1 MRWRTNMALHQYD
14 TLDNQPY
21 LDDPIYKK
29 IVADREWLIEVR
41 RSFHQEPELS
51 ELEYKTQEKIIAHL
65 NTMNINNYPSASTG
79 VCGVLLKEEKRKTI
93 GLRADI
99 DALPIQEELDVP
111 YKSRVNQVMHACGHD
126 AHTTIQ
132 LGVAKFFSENE
143 SLLPCNLKF
152 FFQPAE
158 ETIGGAMRMVSEGVM
173 KSPDVD
179 CILGLHVMPYL
190 PVGAVEIREGKLN
203 AASDLFE
210 VRIMGKAAH
219 GAYPTKGIDA
229 IVIAA
234 SIINDI
240 QTLVSR
246 YVSPLDQ
253 AVITIGK
260 IHGGAK
266 DNIICDEVV
275 FSGGMRT
282 TDETTRQLL
291 KEKLTS
297 LVKSVCAWSGA
308 KAEIKFEEGY
318 KALINDVDTTRVLRK
333 VFQSE
338 LGEANVYEKELPS
351 LGVED
356 FSYFLDEAKGSFYH
370 LGCGFQD
377 RLDGALHTHDFF
389 LDEESLILG
398 TYLQVKAIMACAL
411 DL

>member
-1 MRWRTNMALHQYD
+1 M
-14 TLDNQPY
+14 
-21 LDDPIYKK
+21 YKR
-29 IVADREWLIEVR
+29 IATSRSWLFDVR

-51 ELEYKTQEKIIAHL
+51 EAEFKTQEKIMTLL
-65 NTMNINNYPSASTG
+65 NEMNINNYPSAATG
-79 VCGVLLKEEKRKTI
+79 VCGVLLKEESSKTI

-99 DALPIQEELDVP
+99 DALPIQEVLDLP
-111 YKSRVNQVMHACGHD
+111 FKSRIDNVMHACGHD
-126 AHTTIQ
+126 AHTTIL
-132 LGVAKFFSENE
+132 LGVAKFFSENTA
-143 SLLPCNLKF
+143 LQPCNLKF

-179 CILGLHVMPYL
+179 CVLGLHVMPYL
-190 PVGAVEIREGKLN
+190 PVGAVELREGKLN

-210 VRIMGKAAH
+210 VKIIGKAAH

-229 IVIAA
+229 IVVAA

-240 QTLVSR
+240 QTLISR

-253 AVITIGK
+253 AVITIGR

-282 TDETTRQLL
+282 TDEATRQLL
-291 KEKLTS
+291 KEKLQS
-297 LVKSVCAWSGA
+297 LVMSVCSWSGA
-308 KAEIKFEEGY
+308 KAEIRFEEGY
-318 KALINDVDTTRVLRK
+318 KALINDIGVTRHLKK
-333 VFQSE
+333 VFQNE

-356 FSYFLDEAKGSFYH
+356 FSYFLDVAKGAFYH
-370 LGCGFQD
+370 LGCGLKD
-377 RLDGALHTHDFF
+377 RLDGALHTHDFY
-389 LDEESLILG
+389 LDEEALVLG
-398 TYLQVKAIMACAL
+398 TYLQVKAIIACAS

>member
-1 MRWRTNMALHQYD
+1 MAIHQID
-14 TLDNQPY
+14 TLDGQSY
-21 LDDPIYKK
+21 LNDPIYKK
-29 IVADREWLIEVR
+29 IEAYRNWLIEVR

-51 ELEYKTQEKIIAHL
+51 EFEYKTQEKIISLL
-65 NTMNINNYPSASTG
+65 NEMSVNNYPSASTG
-79 VCGVLLKEEKRKTI
+79 VCGVLLKGELRKTI

-111 YKSRVNQVMHACGHD
+111 YKSRVDHVMHACGHD

-143 SLLPCNLKF
+143 SMLPCNLKF

-210 VRIMGKAAH
+210 VKIIGKAAH

-253 AVITIGK
+253 AVITIGR

-266 DNIICDEVV
+266 DNIICDEVI

-282 TDETTRQLL
+282 TDEATRQFL
-291 KEKLTS
+291 KDKLTS
-297 LVKSVCAWSGA
+297 LIKSACTWSGA
-308 KAEIKFEEGY
+308 ESEIKFEEGY
-318 KALINDVDTTRVLRK
+318 KALINDIETTRVLKR

-338 LGEANVYEKELPS
+338 LGEANVHEKELPS

-356 FSYFLDEAKGSFYH
+356 FSYFLDAAKGSFYH
-370 LGCGFQD
+370 LGCGFMD

-389 LDEESLILG
+389 LNEASLVLG
-398 TYLQVKAIMACAL
+398 TYLQVKAIMACAAEL
-411 DL
+411 